1 MKKIRLFIIVYIISI
16 IVLSFPINIRESKAD
31 IIPIDWAGAGSFLPE
46 LNIPFIMT
54 NASVIFNIDAHAYNS
69 RFDVS
74 FKGNY
79 TIFNPMASTNL
90 TLAAPFSSEFK
101 DLESAC
107 LIRID
112 NNPIPYRFIEYTWEN
127 FSGTP
132 WDQYVSGYYQ
142 SPRKFVIINAT
153 FPENDSITIEYSF
166 DAYIDI
172 PANYGI
178 FEIFYDVG
186 TSRAWN
192 GSITERV
199 EFKVYGKHPDSYSD
213 YRDYFEYNCTISDI
227 EDGQSYLWEWENE
240 IINVDRVYISYYYSN
255 PWRRFGFGG
264 VLGFSLPF
272 LIIGGLVS
280 LFMLLLRQNRKKKAG
295 R

>member
-1 MKKIRLFIIVYIISI
+1 ML
-16 IVLSFPINIRESKAD
+16 
-31 IIPIDWAGAGSFLPE
+31 PIDNVGAGSFLPKV
-46 LNIPFIMT
+46 NVPFIMT
-54 NASVIFNIDAHAYNS
+54 NANVIFNIDAHAYLS

-79 TIFNPMASTNL
+79 TIFNPIASTNL

-101 DLESAC
+101 DLESTC

-166 DAYIDI
+166 DAYIDN
-172 PANYGI
+172 PANHGI
-178 FEIFYDVG
+178 FKIFYDVG

-199 EFKVYGKHPDSYSD
+199 EFKVYGKRPDSYSE
-213 YRDYFEYNCTISDI
+213 YREDRFEYNCTISDI
-227 EDGQSYLWEWENE
+227 EDGHSYLWEWENE
-240 IINVDRVYISYYYSN
+240 IINVDRVYISYSYYYKN
-255 PWRRFGFGG
+255 PWRRI
-264 VLGFSLPF
+264 LGISLPF
-272 LIIGGLVS
+272 LIIGGLAS
-280 LFMLLLRQNRKKKAG
+280 LFILRLHRNRKKKAG